1 MTIKKIYAFP
11 ERGILSSFAH
21 FFFGLLIPL
30 LYYDIQTK
38 HSHTFI
44 IKTNVGVFSKIL
56 QELFLSRI
64 YFNYDVF
71 KQVNEVISNQSDRY
85 NYFKWYI
92 HLLKN
97 KNNTN
102 DIILINSCD
111 IFGNYD
117 YKLIN
122 KNMLIDYNKLEYLE
136 RKYIK
141 LSEYKINSDVK
152 DQNTILNFNKTL
164 YNVLRLTDKY
174 FNLINYKISIDRY
187 LHRIYNKN
195 IYTHTIL
202 LIERPFVKFNIDNVK
217 ENTSGQRRLIYNHTE
232 LKNRLSKLYKTK
244 FMNVSLDN
252 VTFEEQYYLFKNTKI
267 IIAQHGAA
275 LCNIYL
281 SKSNYKT
288 HLIEI
293 SPKWVVNLN
302 DWFKNL
308 SELCEINYYR
318 VIQPGMTNSEWG
330 VFSKKNNINYHGSQ
344 EIFNSFI
351 ENSGSVNINEIVNI
365 IENIV

>member
-30 LYYDIQTK
+30 LYYDIQSK
-38 HSHTFI
+38 HSHSFI

-56 QELFLSRI
+56 QELFVSRI

-71 KQVNEVISNQSDRY
+71 KPANEVIPNQSDRH

-92 HLLKN
+92 QLLKM

-117 YKLIN
+117 YKLVN
-122 KNMLIDYNKLEYLE
+122 KNLLINYNKLEYLE
-136 RKYIK
+136 KKYIA
-141 LSEYKINSDVK
+141 LSEYKINSDIK
-152 DQNTILNFNKTL
+152 DQKTILNFNKNL
-164 YNVLRLTDKY
+164 YNVLRITDKY

-187 LHRIYNKN
+187 LHRMYNKN
-195 IYTHTIL
+195 IYNHTIL
-202 LIERPFVKFNIDNVK
+202 LIERPFIKDLDNVK
-217 ENTSGQRRLIYNHTE
+217 EKTSGQRRLVYNHAE
-232 LKNRLSKLYKTK
+232 LKNALKKLYKTK
-244 FMNVSLDN
+244 FINVSLDN

-267 IIAQHGAA
+267 IIAQHGAG

-293 SPKWVVNLN
+293 SPKWIANLN

-318 VIQPGMTNSEWG
+318 VVQPGMTNTEWEL
-330 VFSKKNNINYHGSQ
+330 FSKKHNMNYNGD
-344 EIFNSFI
+344 FI

-365 IENIV
+365 IENII

>member
-1 MTIKKIYAFP
+1 MTIKQIYSFP
-11 ERGILSSFAH
+11 ERGQLSSFAH

-30 LYYDIQTK
+30 LYYDIQSK
-38 HSHTFI
+38 HSHIFI

-56 QELFLSRI
+56 QEIFVDRV

-71 KQVNEVISNQSDRY
+71 KSANEVIPTQSDRH

-92 HLLKN
+92 HLLQMK
-97 KNNTN
+97 KNTN

-117 YKLIN
+117 YKIIN
-122 KNMLIDYNKLEYLE
+122 KNIVLNYDRIEYLE
-136 RKYIK
+136 KKYIA
-141 LSEYKINSDVK
+141 LSKYIINSDIKDSDIK
-152 DQNTILNFNKTL
+152 DQKKVLNFNKNL
-164 YNVLRLTDKY
+164 YNVLRITEKY

-187 LHRIYNKN
+187 LHHRYNKN
-195 IYTHTIL
+195 IYNHTIL
-202 LIERPFVKFNIDNVK
+202 LIERPFIKAVENVQ
-217 ENTSGQRRLIYNHTE
+217 ETNSGQRRLVYNHVE
-232 LKNRLSKLYKTK
+232 LKNTLKKIYKTK

-252 VTFEEQYYLFKNTKI
+252 ATFEEQYYLFKNTKI

-275 LCNIYL
+275 LCNIYF

-293 SPKWVVNLN
+293 SPKWIANLN

-318 VIQPGMTNSEWG
+318 VVQPGMTTTEWE
-330 VFSKKNNINYHGSQ
+330 VFSKKHNMNYNGP
-344 EIFNSFI
+344 FI

-365 IENIV
+365 IENII